1 MALETVDY
9 GTEVSVNGE
18 TGYVVRSVAVRGGV
32 EYMVCV
38 ADPDAPANETLKI
51 PPAVDPIAHEV
62 DNPEEY
68 ERREKEDKA
77 ARKDLERALRDERK
91 AYTAKEQ
98 ELFEA
103 DRKSNEDN
111 DQYDAGVNS
120 HSVSAEATRQVEKD
134 RAAKENN
141 AGTSATSSAVAANKA
156 ANANPASEGKRNR

>member
-1 MALETVDY
+1 MGLETVDY

-32 EYMVCV
+32 EYMVRV

-51 PPAVDPIAHEV
+51 PPAVDPIAHQV

-91 AYTAKEQ
+91 AYTAKES
-98 ELFEA
+98 ELAE
-103 DRKSNEDN
+103 SNEDE
-111 DQYDAGVNS
+111 DPGVNS
-120 HSVSAEATRQVEKD
+120 HVVSAEASRQVDADNK
-134 RAAKENN
+134 AKEKN
-141 AGTSATSSAVAANKA
+141 AGTSATPSAVAADKA
-156 ANANPASEGKRNR
+156 AHANPASEGKRNR